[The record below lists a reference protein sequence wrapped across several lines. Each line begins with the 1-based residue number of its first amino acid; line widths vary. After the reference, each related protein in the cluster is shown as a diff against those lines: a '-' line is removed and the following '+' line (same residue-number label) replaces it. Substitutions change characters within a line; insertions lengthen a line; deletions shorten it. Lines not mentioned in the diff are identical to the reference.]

1 MIRVLLVDDQPLIR
15 TAVRAIVEQEP
26 DIEVVGEASDGRQ
39 AVDSA
44 TLLRPD
50 VVVMDIQMPG
60 TDGVEATRIL
70 CSPIVANGPR
80 VLVMTTFEDD
90 ETVARALRAG
100 ASGFIGKGVDPREII
115 QAIRTVAD
123 GNSLLSPLA
132 TASVIKDF
140 VSRQLTTGGDTAA
153 LESLTPRE
161 REIVVLVG
169 RGLSNDEIATRLYIS
184 PATAKTHVNRA
195 MTKLDARDRAQLVIA
210 AYENGM
216 LA

>member
-15 TAVRAIVEQEP
+15 TAVRAIVDQEP

-39 AVDSA
+39 AIDSA

-50 VVVMDIQMPG
+50 VVIMDVQMPG

-70 CSPIVANGPR
+70 CSPTVADGPR

-100 ASGFIGKGVDPREII
+100 ASGFIGKGSDPREII

-132 TASVIKDF
+132 TASVIKEF
-140 VSRQLTTGGDTAA
+140 VSRQQASGVDTAA
-153 LESLTPRE
+153 LESLTTRE

-169 RGLSNDEIATRLYIS
+169 RGLSNDEIAAHLFIS

-210 AYENGM
+210 AYESGM